1 MIKNFSPALNVISG
15 VDHFSVQK
23 SECYVGAQR
32 NLTFF
37 MFYYFISSAKMYFR
51 IIKLIICILLLFHS

>member
-37 MFYYFISSAKMYFR
+37 MFYYFISSAKMY
-51 IIKLIICILLLFHS
+51 L